1 MSKTFLA
8 AVGDVHDPIT
18 WSGIPY
24 HFLQAG
30 QALGFLDD
38 GLRLSA
44 SGASW
49 KTRRLLWNGWRSM
62 TGRGVGGYQY
72 SRSFL
77 ENLWRH
83 EMPRLRDSRTIN
95 CFQLFPPSIVGDQRY
110 RKIFYVD
117 MTLKQLFEFYQ
128 VGHTIGSAIAREAL
142 ERERVGYHA
151 AELVV
156 GHSRW
161 AAQSV
166 IDDYGISPEKVGA
179 IVPGANLDRRLYQEW
194 FATSMCR
201 IRNKSEPLKLIF
213 VGKYWDRKGLD
224 RLLEALKLVH
234 AQGKAYELTVMGCQR
249 STIPTHLQNVPQVNW
264 VGFLDKRNDTKRFFD
279 LVASA
284 DVGCLLSRAEAGG
297 MVLREYHAL
306 GLIVMG
312 TTVGGSP
319 EHMFVDAGKGF
330 APEDNAETIAEWI
343 VQLIDDHEY
352 YTSLREAARK
362 HRSQAT
368 WDETVQQWRTLLC

>member
-1 MSKTFLA
+1 MTKTYLA

-38 GLRLSA
+38 GLRLTA
-44 SGASW
+44 NGMPW
-49 KTRRLLWNGWRSM
+49 KVRRILWNSWRGM

-72 SRSFL
+72 SCSFL
-77 ENLWRH
+77 ENLWKHERH
-83 EMPRLRDSRTIN
+83 RLRDARTIN
-95 CFQLFPPSIVGDQRY
+95 CFQLYPPSMVSNEQH
-110 RKIFYVD
+110 RKLFYVD

-128 VGHTIGSAIAREAL
+128 VGSSIGSAIAREAI
-142 ERERVGYHA
+142 ERERVGYQS
-151 AELVV
+151 AELMV

-161 AAQSV
+161 AAQS
-166 IDDYGISPEKVGA
+166 IIQDYGISPEKVHA
-179 IVPGANLDRRLYQEW
+179 IIPGANLDRTTYLQWYST
-194 FATSMCR
+194 ATCR
-201 IRNKSEPLKLIF
+201 MRNPHDPLKLIF

-234 AQGKAYELTVMGCQR
+234 AEGKRYELTVMGCQR
-249 STIPTHLQNVPQVNW
+249 STLPAHLQDVPNVNW
-264 VGFLDKRNDTKRFFD
+264 VGFLDKSKEAQRFFD

-312 TTVGGSP
+312 TAVGGSP
-319 EHMFVDAGKGF
+319 EHMFADAGKAF
-330 APEDNAETIAEWI
+330 VPDDDAETIARWI
-343 VQLIDDHEY
+343 VQLIDDHAFY
-352 YTSLREAARK
+352 ASLREAAWK
-362 HRSQAT
+362 HRLQAT
-368 WDETVQQWRTLLC
+368 WDETVQHWRTLLC